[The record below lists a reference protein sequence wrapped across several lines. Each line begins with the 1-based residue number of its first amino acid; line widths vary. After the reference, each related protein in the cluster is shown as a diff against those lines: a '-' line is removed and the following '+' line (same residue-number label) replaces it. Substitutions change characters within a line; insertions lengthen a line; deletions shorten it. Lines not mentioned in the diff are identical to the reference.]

1 MSKSW
6 LIRIIALIPE
16 IKRSKR
22 EVHLRFI
29 DKDSAANDPEP
40 DVQSGSVYQ
49 PEKDIQP
56 NSSTSSQ
63 YNNFQ
68 SINSR

>member
-6 LIRIIALIPE
+6 LIQIIALIPE

-29 DKDSAANDPEP
+29 DKDSAAND
-40 DVQSGSVYQ
+40 VQSGSVYQ

-56 NSSTSSQ
+56 NSSASSQ